1 MKRTLYAAVLL
12 TLTPAVYAGA
22 LSFNFGEDSVG
33 AQFQAPVGQEI
44 GTELAWWHHEDDH
57 DLGTLGLFALGERG
71 ALKGSVG
78 VKGYYA
84 DFDRFDGGGAAFG
97 GNVKLPLSDILALHG
112 RVFIGPSSTSFDD
125 SDGYKEWGLSFELNL
140 FGNSSLSFG
149 YRDIEVDLEQGGDF
163 EFQDDFYVGLNL
175 LF

>member
-1 MKRTLYAAVLL
+1 MRVLFGL
-12 TLTPAVYAGA
+12 TALLMVPTVFAGA

-33 AQFQAPVGQEI
+33 ASFQAPVAPAI

-84 DFDRFDGGGAAFG
+84 DLDRFDGGGAAFG
-97 GNVKLPLSDILALHG
+97 GNVKLPMSDILDLHA

-149 YRDIEVDLEQGGDF
+149 YRDIEFDIDGGGDF